1 MSVVGE
7 NLKKLRKDSNLT
19 LLSLSEKT
27 DVPISTISDI
37 ENGRTSI
44 GSDRTL
50 RKLASGLNVVVADFW
65 KE

>member
-7 NLKKLRKDSNLT
+7 NLKKLRKASNLT

-44 GSDRTL
+44 GSDKTL
-50 RKLASGLNVVVADFW
+50 RKLASGLNVVMADFW

>member
-7 NLKKLRKDSNLT
+7 NLKKIRKASNLT

-50 RKLASGLNVVVADFW
+50 RKLASGLNVVMADFW

>member
-1 MSVVGE
+1 LSVVGE
-7 NLKKLRKDSNLT
+7 NLKKIRKASNLT

-50 RKLASGLNVVVADFW
+50 RKLASGLNVVMADFW

>member
-7 NLKKLRKDSNLT
+7 NLKRLRKDSSLT
-19 LLSLSEKT
+19 LLALSKKT

-44 GSDRTL
+44 GSDKTL
-50 RKLASGLNVVVADFW
+50 RKLASGLNVVMADFW

>member
-7 NLKKLRKDSNLT
+7 NLKKIRKASSLT
-19 LLSLSEKT
+19 LLALSEKT

-44 GSDRTL
+44 GSDKTL
-50 RKLASGLNVVVADFW
+50 RKLASGLNVVMADFW